1 MVQRRDKR
9 HVTMPNDK
17 AAGKRTM
24 TVVAKTSLYDLVGGA
39 EGVHR
44 LVETFYDIVE
54 KEPEG
59 QVLHVLH
66 LRGNGVAHSRVEQFN
81 FLSGFLGGPRLYVD
95 KHGHSDVRDMH
106 THVEIGTE
114 AHDAWLHCMDMA
126 IDRVGLAADLKGR
139 LMGHFRR
146 VAAMLKNQP

>member
-1 MVQRRDKR
+1 
-9 HVTMPNDK
+9 
-17 AAGKRTM
+17 M
-24 TVVAKTSLYDLVGGA
+24 TVSATTSLYNLVGGA

-66 LRGNGVAHSRVEQFN
+66 LRGNGVAHSRVEQFD

-95 KHGHSDVRDMH
+95 RHGHSDVREMH

-114 AHDAWLHCMDMA
+114 AHDAWLHCMDIA
-126 IDRVGLAADLKGR
+126 IDRVGLAADVKGR